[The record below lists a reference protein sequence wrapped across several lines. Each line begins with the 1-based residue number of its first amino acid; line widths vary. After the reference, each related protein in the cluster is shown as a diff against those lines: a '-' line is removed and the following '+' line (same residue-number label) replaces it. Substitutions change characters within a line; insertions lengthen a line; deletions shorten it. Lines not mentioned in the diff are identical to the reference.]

1 MIQYGLAVK
10 EKLARGEVVFGSF
23 LHLPSPE
30 VVEIY
35 GLAGFDLAILDTEH
49 GPMGFETLQNMA
61 RAADVHQMA
70 SVVRIP
76 AGAYPRILSVLE
88 IETSGVVVPHVNDA
102 DAARTVIREA
112 KYYPL
117 GRRGLAT
124 TARAGDYGTVDIA
137 DYCRRAN
144 EGTLVIVQIENLD
157 AAERSEEIAAVD
169 GIDMLLLGPR
179 DMSQSAG
186 VPGQVDHPKVA
197 AAMEK
202 VVASARAAG
211 KYASSFAGSLPFA
224 QKALDMGFQTIFYA
238 CDTIL
243 LSNVLRETIAELRSL
258 REQPQ

>member
-1 MIQYGLAVK
+1 MIQFGKAVK
-10 EKLARGEVVFGSF
+10 DKLARGEIVFGSF
-23 LHLPSPE
+23 LHIPSPE

-35 GLAGFDLAILDTEH
+35 GLAGFDVVILDTEH

-70 SVVRIP
+70 TVVRIP
-76 AGAYPRILSVLE
+76 AGSHERILSVLE

-102 DAARTVIREA
+102 DAAKQVIREA

-144 EGTLVIVQIENLD
+144 EQSLVIVQIENLD

-169 GIDMLLLGPR
+169 GIDMLLVGPR

-186 VPGQVDHPKVA
+186 EPGNVTHPKVA
-197 AAMEK
+197 DAMER
-202 VVASARAAG
+202 VVQAARATG
-211 KYASSFAGSLPFA
+211 KIASTFAGSMDFA
-224 QKALDMGFQTIFYA
+224 KRALDVGFQTIYYG

-243 LSNVLRETIAELRSL
+243 MSGAVRSTIEQLRGLR
-258 REQPQ
+258 